1 MEVSDPARDQTGY
14 FTYKDYRSWPE
25 EERWELI
32 DGIAYN
38 MSAAPM
44 IRHQF
49 KLQKLHLEFATF
61 FKGKPCTVMLA
72 PVDIVLPRLGQSD
85 EEADNVVEPDLFVVC
100 DRSKIEERFVR
111 GAPDLVVEIL
121 SPSTSKKDLKEK
133 FELYERSGVRE
144 YWVVEPKACWMHRY
158 VREEGGR
165 YGPALVRE
173 KGDGGGPFASLIFT
187 GFSIDIDD
195 LFGEPFAEP

>member
-1 MEVSDPARDQTGY
+1 MEVADPARDQTGF
-14 FTYKDYRSWPE
+14 FTYKDYRSWPDQ
-25 EERWELI
+25 ERWELI

-44 IRHQF
+44 TRHQF
-49 KLQKLHLEFATF
+49 KLQKLHLEFAAF
-61 FKGKPCTVMLA
+61 FKGRPCTVMLA
-72 PVDIVLPRLGQSD
+72 PVDVLLPRLGQSD
-85 EEADNVVEPDLFVVC
+85 DEADNVVEPDLLVIC

-144 YWVVEPKACWMHRY
+144 YWVIEPKASWMHRY
-158 VREEGGR
+158 VREATGR
-165 YGPALVRE
+165 FGNPLVRE
-173 KGDGGGPFASLIFT
+173 RGDGRGALVSGIFE
-187 GFSIDIDD
+187 GLDIDIEE
-195 LFGEPFAEP
+195 FFAEP